1 MFNFQIVLGHLGRD
15 PEMKYTPQGTP
26 ITTFSVASN
35 YSYAKPSGER
45 VKDTE
50 WFDVQAWNKQAETCN
65 QYLKKGSLVLITG
78 RTKTNKWTGEDGQN
92 HTRKVLVADRVVF
105 VDLKNGIAEQAE
117 MAEPQP
123 AMAESEIPF

>member
-26 ITTFSVASN
+26 ITTFSVAAN
-35 YSYAKPSGER
+35 YSYAKPGGER

-50 WFDVQAWNKQAETCN
+50 WFDVQAW
-65 QYLKKGSLVLITG
+65 KKGSLVLITG

-105 VDLKNGIAEQAE
+105 VDLKNGVAEQAE

-123 AMAESEIPF
+123 AMADSEIPF